1 MLAVAAMLATLPS
14 AAFAQD
20 EAHTANQT
28 DPDQTAAQQDKPV
41 VLAPE
46 DRPTS
51 RPKGAKN
58 RDEDA
63 IEVTGSRLSNGDPTT
78 HVIVLTRQDI
88 ERRGVTSIED
98 LVRTL
103 PQNLATIG
111 PITND
116 RRRGPLTNGNNST
129 PSALTTLGVSA
140 ANLGGIGAGNTLIL
154 VNGRR
159 LAGAA
164 GLEAGFVNLNGIPL
178 SAVERVEIS
187 QSGASAIY
195 GADAMGGVINFI
207 LKKGYSGL
215 TLTGQYEN
223 SNNGADRLR
232 VSGYFGKSWGSGSIS
247 LTADYS
253 RTDPVE
259 NAKTGYVTEDYSS
272 RYGGDQSYNLR
283 SFERG
288 LQPGLIDTSGYAV
301 DPVTGQTDFSN
312 YIRTAITPRAG
323 LTARPTLNDFTTIT
337 PASAREYIAR
347 YAGPRSHA
355 ISATFNLDQ
364 DITSRLHFFANG
376 LINRTSNSQQQ
387 DLGTGMTLPIAP
399 GQYYNP
405 FPAGYFN
412 SFTPNIYVPY
422 FPAAEIADGSLV
434 AGTLSNRATNWT
446 VNTGLTYRFG
456 RDTKLSLIYTRS
468 RSSSSAT
475 GSTLGSVVSFQE
487 DPTSPNGLSCYDF
500 SLMSPS
506 STLSAQERAA
516 RQQAFDRQCRALTS
530 SDPAVAFNPWR
541 SPTFTGGGSI
551 QDFVYD
557 SGFETP
563 SSTTQMFEARLN
575 GALVALPGGKV
586 QYAVGGE
593 YSKDG
598 VSSKLVNTLTGGSQS
613 RDRFAFFGEVNVPVV
628 GGDFTLP
635 LIRSLLVNVAVRN
648 DTYRTTG
655 AVGTVDNV
663 PVSAGGQFLYR
674 RNAFSRFTPA
684 YGFRWEPADGLSL
697 QGRWTTGFKAP
708 PYTQLFSPAGT
719 TPFTTTI
726 FSDPLFNNQTY
737 RVQAVAGPNPNLRP
751 QTSNSQAFTLSYTP
765 RDFLRGLRLNVT
777 YNHTKINNEYANSR
791 DLNQFLPQN
800 AIYGLSLFYPRDA
813 TGRVT
818 EARFLTYNLIGSD
831 YKSIT
836 YELAYELQTAKLGF
850 FQPSVTVVQNIKAER
865 RTLPG
870 APVVEQV
877 GYVLGPDSYRIQG
890 QLAWSKG
897 AFNATLLG
905 YYTPS
910 YLNDYRV
917 QRFAGTISNPDAEDR
932 VSPYTTFDLS
942 VTWQATRAAKLS
954 LVGRNIFDAQPPFA
968 LVDARPYDTARYNV
982 AGRTLSAQLS
992 YSF

>member
-1 MLAVAAMLATLPS
+1 MLAVAATLALIPTIAVAQTVADTPS
-14 AAFAQD
+14 
-20 EAHTANQT
+20 
-28 DPDQTAAQQDKPV
+28 DQVGKEDKPI

-51 RPKGAKN
+51 RPKGAKD

-88 ERRGVTSIED
+88 DRRGVTSVED

-111 PITND
+111 PITNN

-129 PSALTTLGVSA
+129 PSPLTTLGVSA

-159 LAGAA
+159 MAGAA

-187 QSGASAIY
+187 QGGASAIY

-232 VSGYFGKSWGSGSIS
+232 VSGYFGKTWSSGSLS
-247 LTADYS
+247 FTADYS
-253 RTDPVE
+253 RTDPIE

-283 SFERG
+283 SFSRG
-288 LQPGLIDTSGYAV
+288 LQPGLIDTSDFAR
-301 DPVTGQTDFSN
+301 DPVTGEPDYTN
-312 YIRTAITPRAG
+312 YVRQAITPRAG
-323 LTARPTLNDFTTIT
+323 LTTRPTLNDFTTIT

-364 DITSRLHFFANG
+364 DVTSRLHFFANG
-376 LINRTSNSQQQ
+376 LINRTTNSQQQ
-387 DLGTGMTLPIAP
+387 DLADGMNIPIAP

-412 SFTPNIYVPY
+412 GFTPNIYVSY

-434 AGTLSNRATNWT
+434 AGTISNRATNWSI
-446 VNTGLTYRFG
+446 NGGLTYRFG
-456 RDTKLSLIYTRS
+456 RDTKLNLIYTRS
-468 RSSSSAT
+468 RSSSSAR
-475 GSTLGSVVSFQE
+475 SSALGSLVSFQE
-487 DPTSPNGLSCYDF
+487 DPTSPNGLSCYNFD
-500 SLMSPS
+500 LDSPT
-506 STLSAQERAA
+506 STLSARELAA
-516 RQQAFDRQCRALTS
+516 RRAAFDRQCRALTS
-530 SDPAVAFNPWR
+530 SDPSIAFNPWR
-541 SPTFTGGGSI
+541 SPSFTGGGSI
-551 QDFVYD
+551 QDFLFDNGY
-557 SGFETP
+557 ETP
-563 SSTTQMFEARLN
+563 SSTSEMVEARLN
-575 GALVALPGGKV
+575 GALLTLPGGKV

-593 YSKDG
+593 YAKDG
-598 VSSKLVNTLTGGSQS
+598 LSSKTVDTLTGGSQS
-613 RDRFAFFGEVNVPVV
+613 RDRFAFFGEANIPLV

-635 LIRSLLVNVAVRN
+635 LVRSLLVNVALRN

-655 AVGTVDNV
+655 AVGTVNNV
-663 PVSAGGQFLYR
+663 PVSDGGQFIFR
-674 RNAFSRFTPA
+674 RNEFGRFTPA
-684 YGFRWEPADGLSL
+684 YGFRWEPTGGVTL

-708 PYTQLFSPAGT
+708 PYTQLFSPSGT
-719 TPFTTTI
+719 TAITTRI
-726 FSDPLFNNQTY
+726 VSDPLFNNQTY
-737 RVQAVAGPNPNLRP
+737 IVPAVAGPNPDLRP
-751 QTSNSQAFTLSYTP
+751 QTSSSQAFTLSWVP
-765 RDFLRGLRLNVT
+765 QDVLRGLRLNVT
-777 YNHTKINNEYANSR
+777 YNHTKINNEYASSR
-791 DLNQFLPQN
+791 DLNQLLPQN
-800 AIYGLSLFYPRDA
+800 TIYGISLFYPRDA
-813 TGRVT
+813 SGRIT

-836 YELAYELQTAKLGF
+836 YELSYDIPTANFGYF
-850 FQPSVTVVQNIKAER
+850 EPSVTVVQNINAER

-870 APVVEQV
+870 APVIEQV
-877 GYVLGPDSYRIQG
+877 GYVLGPDRYRIMG

-897 AFNATLLG
+897 AWNATLLG

-910 YLNDYRV
+910 YLNDYSVYRA
-917 QRFAGTISNPDAEDR
+917 AGIIANPDAQDR

-942 VTWQATRAAKLS
+942 VSWQATRAAKLS